1 MELDVIFSRELHK
14 KLKER
19 IKGKVLVPIMFFMKL
34 LKNTRGS

>member
-19 IKGKVLVPIMFFMKL
+19 IKGKVFCRVFRDAI
-34 LKNTRGS
+34 

>member
-19 IKGKVLVPIMFFMKL
+19 IKGKDQRQGL
-34 LKNTRGS
+34 L